1 MTQAR
6 KPAGSPGS
14 TGGQFDHDPTSG
26 TAGLPSFTSET
37 GGDGDLLAATC
48 RKRKPDLSR
57 PFDCRG
63 AMLYWNLH
71 RAKAAPGS
79 RFDGANIRGVD
90 LSDAQLSECR
100 FDKADFTG
108 ACLDGADLH
117 GSSMVDAD
125 FTNASMIKRVNLD
138 GCDLMG
144 ARFDGANIN
153 CTLCGADLTDADFT
167 KANFRT
173 ANNRLLVDEH
183 TTLDGT
189 LMTWRQAKHV
199 DISGHRNEDPAR
211 WLMERGVVMVGPK
224 PGARTGTGETHAQR
238 NERISRETGAPAEDV
253 ALAFEGARR
262 AGNGWEVVPPYHT
275 EPVAQGRTREEAVK
289 AALDETP
296 VMFSADTIRRAWRR
310 HEGW

>member
-1 MTQAR
+1 MVQAR

-26 TAGLPSFTSET
+26 TAGLPPLGPQT
-37 GGDGDLLAATC
+37 GGDGEAFAATC

-63 AMLYWNLH
+63 ASLHRYLH

-79 RFDGANIRGVD
+79 RFDGADFTGAN
-90 LSDAQLSECR
+90 LSDAQLAECR

-108 ACLDGADLH
+108 ADLHGADLH
-117 GSSMVDAD
+117 GSFMEDAD
-125 FTNASMIKRVNLD
+125 FTNAYMIKQVNLN

-144 ARFDGANIN
+144 ARFDGASLN
-153 CTLCGADLTDADFT
+153 CWLEGADLTDADFT

-211 WLMERGVVMVGPK
+211 WLMEHGVVMVGPK
-224 PGARTGTGETHAQR
+224 PGAHTGTGETHAQR
-238 NERISRETGAPAEDV
+238 NERIGRETGVPSEDV

-262 AGNGWEVVPPYHT
+262 TGNGWEVVPPYHT

-289 AALDETP
+289 AALSEAP

>member
-26 TAGLPSFTSET
+26 TAELPPLTPQT

-48 RKRKPDLSR
+48 RKRNPDLSR

-63 AMLYWNLH
+63 ASLHRYLH

-79 RFDGANIRGVD
+79 RFDGADFRDAD
-90 LSDAQLSECR
+90 LSDAQLSGCR
-100 FDKADFTG
+100 FDRASFTN
-108 ACLDGADLH
+108 ARLDGADLH
-117 GSSMVDAD
+117 GSSMEDAD
-125 FTNASMIKRVNLD
+125 FTNASMIHQVDLS

-144 ARFDGANIN
+144 AKFDGANIN
-153 CTLCGADLTDADFT
+153 CWLEGADLTDADFT
-167 KANFRT
+167 KASFRT
-173 ANNRLLVDEH
+173 ANNRILVDEH

-199 DISGHRNEDPAR
+199 DISGHRNEDPAH
-211 WLMERGVVMVGPK
+211 WLMEHGVVMVGPK
-224 PGARTGTGETHAQR
+224 PGAHTGTGETHAQR
-238 NERISRETGAPAEDV
+238 NLRIGRETGVPSEDV

-262 AGNGWEVVPPYHT
+262 TPGGWEVVPPYHT
-275 EPVAQGRTREEAVK
+275 EPVARGRTREEAVK
-289 AALDETP
+289 AALEETP